1 MTPITISSL
10 NVAARNM
17 IKLAQVPKTSKSFLS
32 YTAVRSSYTETDY
45 YSRYALHN
53 QPAAHT
59 QVSNNAGGHV
69 ENSERTFVN
78 NSANSNS
85 GVSDVDD
92 TKFVPK
98 VSSDEDVSGAGHNK
112 V

>member
-1 MTPITISSL
+1 MTPISISSL

-17 IKLAQVPKTSKSFLS
+17 MKLAQIPKTSKSFLS
-32 YTAVRSSYTETDY
+32 YSAVRNSYTESDY

-53 QPAAHT
+53 QPADAH
-59 QVSNNAGGHV
+59 VSNNAGGHV

-78 NSANSNS
+78 NSAHSQTS
-85 GVSDVDD
+85 VSDVDE

-98 VSSDEDVSGAGHNK
+98 VSSDDHVSGSGHNK
-112 V
+112 I